1 MDTELLKTVGQIA
14 GIGGVALGVFLLLF
28 RELIRKAI
36 LPRLPAREASRFLT
50 LIAVLVWSVA
60 LAGIGAWVWTE
71 THEPSSRTPATDIH
85 VQQGVGAGGNIK
97 GSQIR
102 IAAPPADP
110 AASGPAPAPGAGIT
124 VRDGVGAGGDIE
136 GSRIDITPP
145 GSVPAPSGGPQDQ

>member
-1 MDTELLKTVGQIA
+1 MDTELLRTVGQIA

-71 THEPSSRTPATDIH
+71 TRKPSPITQPPDIR
-85 VQQGVGAGGNIK
+85 VRQGVGAGGDIT
-97 GSQIR
+97 GTQIT

-110 AASGPAPAPGAGIT
+110 TASGPAAGPGIT
-124 VRDGVGAGGDIE
+124 VQGGVGAGGAIE
-136 GSRIDITPP
+136 DSRIDIAPP
-145 GSVPAPSGGPQDQ
+145 GAVPGPSGGPQGQ

>member
-14 GIGGVALGVFLLLF
+14 GIGGIALGVFLLLF
-28 RELIRKAI
+28 RELIRKSI

-71 THEPSSRTPATDIH
+71 NHEPSSRAPATD
-85 VQQGVGAGGNIK
+85 VQVHRGVGAGGSIK

-110 AASGPAPAPGAGIT
+110 AASGTASSDGIA
-124 VRDGVGAGGDIE
+124 VQDGVGAGGDIE
-136 GSRIDITPP
+136 GSRIDIALPGAAPDPSGVPP
-145 GSVPAPSGGPQDQ
+145 GQ

>member
-71 THEPSSRTPATDIH
+71 IHEPSSGIPAPDIH
-85 VQQGVGAGGNIK
+85 VQQGVGAGGDIK
-97 GSQIR
+97 GTQIR
-102 IAAPPADP
+102 IEAPSTGPAV
-110 AASGPAPAPGAGIT
+110 SGPAPGSGIT
-124 VRDGVGAGGDIE
+124 VQDGVGAGGDIE
-136 GSRIDITPP
+136 GSRIDIAPP
-145 GSVPAPSGGPQDQ
+145 GAVLAPSGGPQDQ